1 MRQEETM
8 RLGSNTDRLIVGKW
22 YFTFVVLFLLASFA
36 TEADAKS
43 KDLCKSGELIQFEKN
58 GGIYFRFDNFD
69 TAVFRA
75 SRSCEI
81 DGLCEL
87 TLLSDGPVKREVIWD
102 RISVEDVCHAFEKS
116 RKTYKNPYFG
126 NDSSQLS
133 IFPKMLFTA
142 FSLRVPEGY
151 LSLEIRTYYRTSLP
165 SSWGMYEGS
174 GGVGGA
180 FTETQM
186 TSETIVISR
195 N

>member
-1 MRQEETM
+1 MEFA
-8 RLGSNTDRLIVGKW
+8 LNISNLLVGSRHFIAAVALLLI
-22 YFTFVVLFLLASFA
+22 SFA

-43 KDLCKSGELIQFEKN
+43 KDLCKSDELIRFEKW
-58 GGIYFRFDNFD
+58 GVTYFRFDNFD

-81 DGLCEL
+81 DGPCEL

-116 RKTYKNPYFG
+116 RKTYKNPYLG
-126 NDSSQLS
+126 DDSSQLS

-151 LSLEIRTYYRTSLP
+151 LSLEIRTYYRASLP
-165 SSWGMYEGS
+165 STWGMYEGS